1 VHYLCAEG
9 IMLKITAT
17 NSGNQKTLVLE
28 GKLVEPWVTELEKSW
43 VEVQRARGAQ
53 NVLIDLKDVTVI
65 SPLGEDL
72 LFQIMSEGAKFN
84 CCRGVLTRQV
94 VKQLKRRKVEQRRRD
109 QG

>member
-1 VHYLCAEG
+1 
-9 IMLKITAT
+9 MLKITAT
-17 NSGNQKTLVLE
+17 DSGDQRTLVLE

-43 VEVQRARGAQ
+43 VEIQRAHGPQ

-65 SPLGEDL
+65 SQLGENL
-72 LFQIMSEGAKFN
+72 LFQIMNEGAKFN